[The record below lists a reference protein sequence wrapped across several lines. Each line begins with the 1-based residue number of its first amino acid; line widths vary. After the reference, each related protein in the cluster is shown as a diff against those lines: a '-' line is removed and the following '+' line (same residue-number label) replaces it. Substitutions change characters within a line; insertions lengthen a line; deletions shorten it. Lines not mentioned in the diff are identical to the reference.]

1 MLNLFVSHV
10 QMQFFY
16 VNRNISEHVI
26 QSSYKMSRLLSS
38 LRLEHKI
45 FLAFSWLIEKVID
58 ASFDWPVIKY
68 RLRYYGLID
77 RKSSRSNARRTR
89 KNVSMKIALLI
100 KSSFPSNNFFFFFFS
115 TYIGTRYIKHVI
127 LGKKRKKGLNH
138 AMNLQRFTILI
149 FTF

>member
-89 KNVSMKIALLI
+89 KNVSMEIALLI
-100 KSSFPSNNFFFFFFS
+100 KSSFPSNNFFFFFS
-115 TYIGTRYIKHVI
+115 RHISGLDI
-127 LGKKRKKGLNH
+127 LNTLYQEKKEKKD
-138 AMNLQRFTILI
+138 
-149 FTF
+149 